1 MKTLVISALSLSFFI
16 AKAINIEDAFKKG
29 LIKYDISGT
38 TEGNT
43 GACIAVNITNQSA
56 EIVNLE
62 IETGRILEASDTN
75 YQNMIVTKR
84 YFVRLQPKQKAS
96 QNIYALC
103 SKPNRSSPI
112 PETKFSHG
120 KMATGSLLTMAKFVE
135 SKQLQNGEGQTLIWN
150 MVNGN
155 YSLYNCDYTPQMY
168 ASLKTFFAS
177 DNNIKFENCNT
188 ANRTSAGGVVH
199 SIRRFKGSFGF
210 SIPEPSDFELSLFD
224 EDGNKVKVL
233 EDKKQMEPDWYE
245 YDYEFTNTGL
255 TKGKTYQLKMFINGK
270 PRKVIFIE
278 N

>member
-1 MKTLVISALSLSFFI
+1 MKPLLITSLLLTFFYT
-16 AKAINIEDAFKKG
+16 KAINIEDAFKKG
-29 LIKYDISGT
+29 LIKYDITGT
-38 TEGNT
+38 TDGNT
-43 GACIAVNITNQSA
+43 GSCIAVDITNQST

-62 IETGRILEASDTN
+62 IETGRILEAIDTT
-75 YQNMIVTKR
+75 YQDMIVTKR
-84 YFVRLQPKQKAS
+84 YFVRLQPKQKAI

-103 SKPNRSSPI
+103 SKPDRSSPK

-135 SKQLQNGEGQTLIWN
+135 NKNLQNGEGQTLIWN
-150 MVNGN
+150 MVKGN
-155 YSLYNCDYTPQMY
+155 YTLYNCDYTPQMY

-177 DNNIKFENCNT
+177 DSKVKFENCNT
-188 ANRTSAGGVVH
+188 VSRTSAGGTTY

-224 EDGNKVKVL
+224 EDGNKVKEL
-233 EDKKQMEPDWYE
+233 ENKKQMQPDWYE

-255 TKGKTYQLKMFINGK
+255 TKGKTYQLKMLINGK